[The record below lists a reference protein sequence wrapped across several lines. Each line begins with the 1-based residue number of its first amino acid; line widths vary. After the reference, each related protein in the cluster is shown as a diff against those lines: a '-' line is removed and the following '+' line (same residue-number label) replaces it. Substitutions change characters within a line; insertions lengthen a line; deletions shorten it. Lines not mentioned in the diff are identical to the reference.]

1 VPWRRVIIRADAR
14 QIPLI
19 DACVDCVITS
29 PPYWN
34 LRDYGNAGQIGLERS
49 PDAYVAELVAVFDEV
64 RCVLKD
70 TGTVWLN
77 IGDSYAAGGKGGG
90 GSFMAQR
97 REAAWQKQSTLN
109 GWRRQP
115 EGLKEKDLVGI
126 PWRVAFALQAAGWY
140 LRSDIIWSKPN
151 PMPESVTDRPTKA
164 HEYLFLLTKSARYY
178 YDADAIREISV
189 TQDPRRP
196 YTSEG
201 AWQMDGRPD
210 EQRHGGERRV
220 NIKPYTGKA
229 TKDYHAY
236 GAQDPSAVKT
246 RITDKLISGELIGR
260 NKRSVWEIPTQ
271 SYPDAHFATFPEA
284 LVEPC
289 ILAGSKPGDLI
300 LDPFTGSGTTGA
312 VAIRLQRNFVG
323 IELNPAYIELAR
335 KRIGNVAPL
344 LAREIA

>member
-1 VPWRRVIIRADAR
+1 MSLAPCVTWLTELLCAGVKYII
-14 QIPLI
+14 P
-19 DACVDCVITS
+19 
-29 PPYWN
+29 
-34 LRDYGNAGQIGLERS
+34 
-49 PDAYVAELVAVFDEV
+49 
-64 RCVLKD
+64 
-70 TGTVWLN
+70 
-77 IGDSYAAGGKGGG
+77 
-90 GSFMAQR
+90 
-97 REAAWQKQSTLN
+97 
-109 GWRRQP
+109 
-115 EGLKEKDLVGI
+115 
-126 PWRVAFALQAAGWY
+126 
-140 LRSDIIWSKPN
+140 
-151 PMPESVTDRPTKA
+151 
-164 HEYLFLLTKSARYY
+164 LFLLTKSARYY